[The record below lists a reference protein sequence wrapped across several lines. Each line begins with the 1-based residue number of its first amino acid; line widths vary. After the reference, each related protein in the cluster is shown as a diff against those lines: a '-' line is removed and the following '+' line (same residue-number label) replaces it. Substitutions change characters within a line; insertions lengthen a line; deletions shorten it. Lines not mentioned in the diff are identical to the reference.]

1 MGWQMATREWDKITR
16 GNLTGLHYLAGNITV
31 EIAITLFTAGAVE
44 AVKGSLYSIK
54 GIKYVVDLLEP
65 VFKMINR
72 FGDEL
77 IKPIAW
83 MLRQGLEF
91 GISSSRFI
99 IKSGTD
105 AILELYEEA
114 GKYVVKAMRWIDAIE
129 FDASLPRYELQL
141 GEAWAM
147 VTPEGNTVPFGNRVL
162 QITRTRDGK
171 FGVRVNT
178 NFKNL
183 GKLPENVLRKVD
195 NAGWTDDLLKKLDDD
210 LDNESLFKKFGE
222 EPDLVDA
229 WKRLQNAPDGI
240 RTGIKSLTTVS
251 KFADEGIELTFE
263 AIQDG
268 ARILT
273 KNGDEVG
280 KLLKEGADEILEIS
294 DDFFVSAASS
304 SSKKFD
310 GITVRSNTGETFNNA
325 GFIKNADGSIGF
337 VEDVSSYGSQAVQN
351 AIKQRGAL
359 RTSLTGIKSTEDAHH
374 LFPVQSLKE
383 NQYVKKGVEGGFE
396 FNSGSVNGIAVEK
409 YVKATGAGR
418 HGPHPKLT
426 KQMEDHMNWWAEQSS
441 VVNGQTILNKNLTP
455 AQTAEYMR
463 VIAED
468 VKETIS
474 TTTTKLNDLDLGL
487 DHF

>member
-1 MGWQMATREWDKITR
+1 MFLTR

-72 FGDEL
+72 FGNEL

-171 FGVRVNT
+171 FGVRVNN

-183 GKLPENVLRKVD
+183 SKLPENVLRKVD

-222 EPDLVDA
+222 KPDLVEGWRKLLHSDISDVIRKNPTYLNAVSKQISNYGEKVAFKLERVLPHIKQDQLPRFFDA
-229 WKRLQNAPDGI
+229 LDNSKSIDHVRSLVGDFENIP
-240 RTGIKSLTTVS
+240 GIKRSPYVPNSLPNIDIPAPGTWADPLLGMQGYTAQTFTSATAKTLSPGQKIYRVLSEGQS
-251 KFADEGIELTFE
+251 KAGGFWTYELPKNKTDLFGGTAVRPEWNSGTHYIEYTIPESGLKVWDGPTARQPVLPGIEEVHLPGGTVQIYIPDAYRQVGSNFE
-263 AIQDG
+263 ELPLHKI
-268 ARILT
+268 
-273 KNGDEVG
+273 
-280 KLLKEGADEILEIS
+280 
-294 DDFFVSAASS
+294 
-304 SSKKFD
+304 
-310 GITVRSNTGETFNNA
+310 
-325 GFIKNADGSIGF
+325 
-337 VEDVSSYGSQAVQN
+337 
-351 AIKQRGAL
+351 
-359 RTSLTGIKSTEDAHH
+359 
-374 LFPVQSLKE
+374 
-383 NQYVKKGVEGGFE
+383 
-396 FNSGSVNGIAVEK
+396 
-409 YVKATGAGR
+409 
-418 HGPHPKLT
+418 
-426 KQMEDHMNWWAEQSS
+426 
-441 VVNGQTILNKNLTP
+441 
-455 AQTAEYMR
+455 
-463 VIAED
+463 
-468 VKETIS
+468 
-474 TTTTKLNDLDLGL
+474 DLQ
-487 DHF
+487 